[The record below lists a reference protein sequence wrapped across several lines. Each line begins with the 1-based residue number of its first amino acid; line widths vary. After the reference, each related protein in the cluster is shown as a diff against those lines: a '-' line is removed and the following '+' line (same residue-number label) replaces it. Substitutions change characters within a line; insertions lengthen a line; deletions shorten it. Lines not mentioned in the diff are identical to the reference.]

1 MQSNQ
6 LIDNEQALR
15 LFFEEEIYLI
25 KGEQLPED
33 LIRPTT
39 ISIPLATETA
49 STTNNPAPIQ
59 PDPNSDSTK
68 TEVTNINPPN
78 SKTTISEPIDTK
90 AAISFEYKGK
100 NEKRILILTEGMGT
114 EASSPEGRELLR
126 KICKAVNL
134 SATDFAVVYMN
145 KYPDTS
151 FAELQTFFDC
161 QIMLAFGIS
170 AVQLKI
176 ESTDFYQIQ
185 QIGQTKLILSHALQ
199 EMADNDSYKRQLW
212 NKLQQLFK

>member
-59 PDPNSDSTK
+59 PDPNSDSTIN
-68 TEVTNINPPN
+68 EVTSINPPN
-78 SKTTISEPIDTK
+78 SEPRETK
-90 AAISFEYKGK
+90 AEISFEYKGK

-134 SATDFAVVYMN
+134 SAADFAAVYMN
-145 KYPDTS
+145 KYPDAS